1 MKRMKYKNHDI
12 EEDLSAK
19 ALIIFFFITLGV
31 ALVPMLLL
39 TH

>member
-1 MKRMKYKNHDI
+1 MKKMNYKNYKE

-19 ALIIFFFITLGV
+19 ALIIFFFIMLAV
-31 ALVPMLLL
+31 ALVPILLL